1 MINNL
6 HILPCL
12 FAAMRRGKTLK
23 GSKHYYGFPAQ
34 PDKKNPT
41 VILRSLF
48 INSSLVKKYRLEVKI
63 MVDKRFTQNM
73 FSIANKTAIV
83 TGATGALGSA
93 VAAGFAMQ
101 GAKVVLTGRNAKKLA
116 SICGELRLANCD
128 CAFATGNPA
137 VEDDV
142 KNIVRFTVE
151 TYGEVNILAAC
162 HGFNAPKSIVE
173 QSLSEWQAI
182 MDADCTSVYL
192 LAKYV
197 AEQMIAQGKGG
208 KMVITSSAR
217 SKMGMAGYTGYCTAK
232 GGVDLMVQSLAC
244 ELSAKHGINVNS
256 INPTVFR
263 SDLTEWMFDKDS
275 AVYQNF
281 LKRLPIG
288 RLGEPSDFV
297 GLATFLASPAS
308 DFLTGGNY
316 DATGGYW
323 AC

>member
-1 MINNL
+1 ML
-6 HILPCL
+6 GVEKE
-12 FAAMRRGKTLK
+12 FALT
-23 GSKHYYGFPAQ
+23 
-34 PDKKNPT
+34 
-41 VILRSLF
+41 
-48 INSSLVKKYRLEVKI
+48 
-63 MVDKRFTQNM
+63 M
-73 FSIANKTAIV
+73 FSIAGKTAIV

-93 VAAGFAMQ
+93 VAAGYGMQ
-101 GAKVVLTGRNAKKLA
+101 GAKVLLTGRNEKKLE
-116 SICGELRLANCD
+116 SICGEMKAAGCD
-128 CAFATGNPA
+128 CAYFAGDPA

-142 KNIVRFTVE
+142 KKMIGFAVS
-151 TYGEVNILAAC
+151 TYSGVDILAAC
-162 HGFNAPKSIVE
+162 HGFNAVKPIVE

-244 ELSAKHGINVNS
+244 ELTAKHGINVNS

-263 SDLTEWMFDKDS
+263 SDLTEWMFDPES

-281 LKRLPIG
+281 LKRLPAG
-288 RLGEPSDFV
+288 RLGEPADFI

>member
-1 MINNL
+1 MAI
-6 HILPCL
+6 
-12 FAAMRRGKTLK
+12 TVE
-23 GSKHYYGFPAQ
+23 
-34 PDKKNPT
+34 KK
-41 VILRSLF
+41 F
-48 INSSLVKKYRLEVKI
+48 
-63 MVDKRFTQNM
+63 VDSM
-73 FSIANKTAIV
+73 FSLAGKTAIV
-83 TGATGALGSA
+83 TGATGALGGA
-93 VAAGFAMQ
+93 VAAGYGFA
-101 GAKVVLTGRNAKKLA
+101 GAKVVASARSKDKLEAYAYELKAAGIEATSFAADPA
-116 SICGELRLANCD
+116 SE
-128 CAFATGNPA
+128 
-137 VEDDV
+137 EDV
-142 KNIVRFTVE
+142 KALVKAAVD
-151 TYGEVNILAAC
+151 TYGEVNILGAC
-162 HGFNAPKSIVE
+162 HGFNAPKNILE
-173 QSLSEWQAI
+173 QTTEEWKKI
-182 MDADCTSVYL
+182 MDADVTSIYL

-197 AEQMIAQGKGG
+197 AAQMAAQGKGG

-244 ELSAKHGINVNS
+244 DLTTQHGINVNS

-263 SDLTEWMFDKDS
+263 SDLTEWMFDKES

-297 GLATFLASPAS
+297 GLAVFLASPAS

>member
-1 MINNL
+1 
-6 HILPCL
+6 
-12 FAAMRRGKTLK
+12 
-23 GSKHYYGFPAQ
+23 
-34 PDKKNPT
+34 
-41 VILRSLF
+41 
-48 INSSLVKKYRLEVKI
+48 
-63 MVDKRFTQNM
+63 MVDKNFAQNM
-73 FSIANKTAIV
+73 FSIQGKVAIV

-93 VAAGFAMQ
+93 VAAGYGLQ
-101 GAKVVLTGRNAKKLA
+101 GAKIVLTGRNEKKLEDISNEMKA
-116 SICGELRLANCD
+116 AGCD
-128 CAFATGNPA
+128 CAFVTGDPA
-137 VEDDV
+137 VENDV
-142 KNIVRFTVE
+142 KKIVKFAVGK
-151 TYGEVNILAAC
+151 YGEVNILAAC
-162 HGFNAPKSIVE
+162 HGFNAAKSIVE
-173 QSLSEWQAI
+173 QSLAEWQNI

-197 AEQMIAQGKGG
+197 SEQMISQGKGG

-244 ELSAKHGINVNS
+244 DLTAKYGINVNS

-263 SDLTEWMFDKDS
+263 SDLTEWMFDPES

-281 LKRLPIG
+281 LKRLPVG
-288 RLGEPSDFV
+288 RLGEPDDFI

>member
-1 MINNL
+1 
-6 HILPCL
+6 
-12 FAAMRRGKTLK
+12 
-23 GSKHYYGFPAQ
+23 
-34 PDKKNPT
+34 
-41 VILRSLF
+41 
-48 INSSLVKKYRLEVKI
+48 
-63 MVDKRFTQNM
+63 M
-73 FSIANKTAIV
+73 FSIAGKVAIV
-83 TGATGALGSA
+83 TGATGALGGA
-93 VAAGFAMQ
+93 VAAGYAYQ
-101 GAKVVLTGRNAKKLA
+101 GAKVVLTGRNEKKLEDA
-116 SICGELRLANCD
+116 CSALKAEECD
-128 CAFATGNPA
+128 CVFVTGNPSS
-137 VEDDV
+137 EDDV
-142 KNIVRFTVE
+142 KRIVEFTVN
-151 TYGEVNILAAC
+151 TYGEINILAAC
-162 HGFNAPKSIVE
+162 HGFNSPKPIIE

-197 AEQMIAQGKGG
+197 AEQMVRQGKGG

-217 SKMGMAGYTGYCTAK
+217 SKMGMTGYTGYCTAK
-232 GGVDLMVQSLAC
+232 GGVDLMVQTLAC
-244 ELSAKHGINVNS
+244 ELTAKYKINVNS

-263 SDLTEWMFDKDS
+263 SDLTEWMFDPES

-288 RLGEPSDFV
+288 RLGEPADFI